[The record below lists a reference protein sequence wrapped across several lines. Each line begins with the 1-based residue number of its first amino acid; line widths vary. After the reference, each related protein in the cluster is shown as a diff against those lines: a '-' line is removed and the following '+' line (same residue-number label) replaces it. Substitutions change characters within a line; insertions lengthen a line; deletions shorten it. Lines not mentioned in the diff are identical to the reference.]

1 MTVVLMATAILLIAC
16 GSGDGA
22 VNWDNGDGGA
32 GNTSATGSNTGS
44 GSSGGSAEVCHPTM
58 ENGWCEGATN
68 CECLQSEDEQAF
80 CDAWKAD
87 GLCPDDGNKCTPGH
101 NQCGYNLPKGA
112 DYQAPFE
119 KCVPYL
125 NSHWREVGPQY
136 DGEIGNSWVANGQL
150 SVGGIIQPSSSEAYG
165 YYTSYSMSSNLLCWN
180 LFNRDSFESAEGK
193 ISEDC
198 ETIDM
203 SYFKPG
209 STEPYVTKQFVFIE

>member
-1 MTVVLMATAILLIAC
+1 MLMAAAILLIAC

-22 VNWDNGDGGA
+22 VNWDNGDGGSA
-32 GNTSATGSNTGS
+32 GNTSTDGGNTGS
-44 GSSGGSAEVCHPTM
+44 GSSSGNGEVCNPTM
-58 ENGWCEGATN
+58 ENGWCADADN
-68 CECLQSEDEQAF
+68 CECLPTDSTSEEA
-80 CDAWKAD
+80 CAASPE
-87 GLCPDDGNKCTPGH
+87 LCPPDGNKCTPGH

-112 DYQAPFE
+112 DYQSPVE

-125 NSHWREVGPQY
+125 NGNTWREVGPQY
-136 DGEIGNSWVANGQL
+136 DGEIGNELEANGQL
-150 SVGGIIQPSSSEAYG
+150 GVGGLIRPDSDEAYS
-165 YYTSYSMSSNLLCWN
+165 YYTSYSMSGSLLCWN
-180 LFNRDSFESAEGK
+180 LFNRDNFESAEGK